1 MSRGQNLGW
10 KRCGAIIVVIVI
22 IAMSVE
28 RWISYIQEVSS
39 LQLKGA
45 LVLLIPSLLIN

>member
-10 KRCGAIIVVIVI
+10 KRGGAIIVVIVIVI

-28 RWISYIQEVSS
+28 RWMSYFQEVS
-39 LQLKGA
+39 G
-45 LVLLIPSLLIN
+45 LLETAERRFGIRPC